1 MEYRQAVFV
10 ADGDYRHYLKNLL
23 EWKDTYGC
31 RIYAYGLRTNHMHL
45 IIDPGEDGRNL
56 ACLVKR
62 VAGRQT
68 KHVNRLEGQT

>member
-1 MEYRQAVFV
+1 
-10 ADGDYRHYLKNLL
+10 
-23 EWKDTYGC
+23 
-31 RIYAYGLRTNHMHL
+31 MHL